1 MQLTKAL
8 SIFGWMP
15 DSELGW
21 LAHRAAV
28 HNNIVEIGSFMGRS
42 TRALAENTLGTV
54 TAVDTWAGSDEEQ
67 HRKLL
72 EGHGPNWLYDEF
84 RANMAGLT
92 NVAMV
97 RQSSLTA
104 AANLYAGSAQFDMIF
119 IDASHD
125 YENVCADIR
134 AWAPLLKEGGL
145 LCGHDFHNGAPG
157 VMRAVDELLQG
168 YKLFESIW
176 FVTG

>member
-1 MQLTKAL
+1 MQLTRART
-8 SIFGWMP
+8 IFGWML
-15 DSELGW
+15 DNELQW
-21 LAHRAAV
+21 LAEQASTHR
-28 HNNIVEIGSFMGRS
+28 NILEVGSFMGRS

-97 RQSSLTA
+97 RQPSLTA
-104 AANLYAGSAQFDMIF
+104 AANLYAGNAQFDMIF

-125 YENVCADIR
+125 RDNVRAD
-134 AWAPLLKEGGL
+134 
-145 LCGHDFHNGAPG
+145 
-157 VMRAVDELLQG
+157 
-168 YKLFESIW
+168 
-176 FVTG
+176 